1 MSDVTLSPSTLALV
15 ATLVSGLVTAIVALY
30 RQALKD
36 RDKLLDEAYR
46 ERDEAKIRV
55 IALESMAER
64 QQALSNDAV
73 AVARLSAERWL
84 AEEGRTRG
92 S

>member
-15 ATLVSGLVTAIVALY
+15 GTLVSGMVTAIIALY

-36 RDKLLDEAYR
+36 RDRLLDEAYR

-55 IALESMAER
+55 IALEAMVER
-64 QQALSNDAV
+64 QQQLSIDAV
-73 AVARLSAERWL
+73 AVARLSAERAL
-84 AEEGRTRG
+84 VGDGQTRP

>member
-1 MSDVTLSPSTLALV
+1 MSDVTLSPSTIVLV
-15 ATLVSGLVTAIVALY
+15 GTLVSGLVTAIVALY

-46 ERDEAKIRV
+46 ERDESKIRV
-55 IALESMAER
+55 IALEGLV
-64 QQALSNDAV
+64 QQQQSLSNDAV
-73 AVARLSAERWL
+73 AVARLAAERWL
-84 AEEGRTRG
+84 AEEGRTRM